1 MNIHDDPNEEVRRLE
16 SSLAASIPVDR
27 LTALIAP
34 GMSSAVM
41 ERLLEQPRFKSRLS
55 RMMMARL
62 DLPHDMSPDLRFA
75 AFGAGD
81 MKVAVCAAGA
91 IWHHHVIRQVI
102 AKSAL
107 HSLIDAIGERAHA
120 IALANGDLA
129 VTPTTTPSVAN
140 LVCSIQRAGFG
151 CVEAWLAV
159 VDAPIAELARLK
171 LAALDEAFELTDDHR
186 RFGPTIVRRVAAA
199 WSAAASE
206 A

>member
-1 MNIHDDPNEEVRRLE
+1 
-16 SSLAASIPVDR
+16 
-27 LTALIAP
+27 
-34 GMSSAVM
+34 
-41 ERLLEQPRFKSRLS
+41 
-55 RMMMARL
+55 
-62 DLPHDMSPDLRFA
+62 
-75 AFGAGD
+75 
-81 MKVAVCAAGA
+81 
-91 IWHHHVIRQVI
+91 VI